1 MSTVHD
7 SVSQFSELN
16 YCVLLPTYNNAGTI
30 KDVINRI
37 LKITDRLI
45 VINDG
50 CTDNTAEILSEFDE
64 LHVITHPQNQGK
76 GKALQNGFDEAI
88 KLGYSNA
95 VTIDS
100 DGQHFPED
108 IPLILSA
115 AAENKG
121 SLIVGARQLENA
133 GQPGKNSFANRF
145 SNFWF
150 TVETGLKLPDTQS
163 GFRLYPLDAI
173 CKIKLNSIHY
183 DYELEILV
191 KAAWKEIDITPASVR
206 VYYPPGDERVSHFD
220 PVKDFAR
227 ISLLNVRL
235 VIMALFWYRPLLA
248 IKHFSIKRIRKMIH
262 TSFSNPAESAVHKSN
277 SVAIGIFFGI
287 VPIWGYQLITAVF
300 VAYLLKLNKAI
311 VVLTAQISIPP
322 MIPLILF
329 LSIKTGELI
338 TGTKAVFSFSDLTV
352 MFVKEQ
358 ISVYLIGATVLAVVC
373 ALISWVITY
382 FIYNKKQVTPE
393 A

>member
-1 MSTVHD
+1 
-7 SVSQFSELN
+7 
-16 YCVLLPTYNNAGTI
+16 
-30 KDVINRI
+30 
-37 LKITDRLI
+37 
-45 VINDG
+45 
-50 CTDNTAEILSEFDE
+50 
-64 LHVITHPQNQGK
+64 
-76 GKALQNGFDEAI
+76 
-88 KLGYSNA
+88 
-95 VTIDS
+95 
-100 DGQHFPED
+100 
-108 IPLILSA
+108 
-115 AAENKG
+115 
-121 SLIVGARQLENA
+121 
-133 GQPGKNSFANRF
+133 
-145 SNFWF
+145 
-150 TVETGLKLPDTQS
+150 
-163 GFRLYPLDAI
+163 
-173 CKIKLNSIHY
+173 
-183 DYELEILV
+183 
-191 KAAWKEIDITPASVR
+191 
-206 VYYPPGDERVSHFD
+206 
-220 PVKDFAR
+220 
-227 ISLLNVRL
+227 
-235 VIMALFWYRPLLA
+235 
-248 IKHFSIKRIRKMIH
+248 MIH